1 MTDDELRAA
10 LAAADPAPRSVPP
23 LSRELL
29 ERTMTSDL
37 TTTLETPADTPARRR
52 SRLPAAAAAAVVAAA
67 AGAYALT
74 GGGDEPTSELRL
86 ALPGGDGTSMMSCI
100 PVEARFLADMPVALA
115 GTVTEVGSD
124 EVRLDVTRW
133 YTGGDADAVVL
144 TDLAPDMQALLGATE
159 FRAGEDYL
167 VSATADGTVNA
178 CGYTGP
184 ASADLQKVYD
194 EAFPG

>member
-37 TTTLETPADTPARRR
+37 TSTLETPAETPARKRTW
-52 SRLPAAAAAAVVAAA
+52 LPAAAAAVVVAAA

-74 GGGDEPTSELRL
+74 AGGDEPASELRL
-86 ALPGGDGTSMMSCI
+86 ALPGGDGAIIASCM

-115 GTVTEVGSD
+115 GTVTAVSD
-124 EVRLDVTRW
+124 EEVRLDVTRW
-133 YTGGDADAVVL
+133 YKGGDADTVVL
-144 TDLAPDMQALLGATE
+144 TNLSPDMQALLGATD
-159 FRAGEDYL
+159 FRTGEDYL
-167 VSATADGTVNA
+167 VSGTSDGAVNA

-184 ASADLQKVYD
+184 ASADLQEVYD